1 MARTRSDAETR
12 AVGHA
17 LTRVL
22 VARDLVV
29 LSGDLGAG
37 KTTLTKGIAT
47 GLGIPEEITSP
58 TFTLARRYEAA
69 LSLHHLDVYRLDEHA
84 DIVDLGLPELMDD
97 DAVTVI
103 EWGDLIASELG
114 PDRLEIR
121 LLLCDDDEER
131 RIEVVAAGRSW
142 HARTALLAE
151 VLAPWTAE
159 PGEGDPAR

>member
-1 MARTRSDAETR
+1 MIVWTRSDAETR

-22 VARDLVV
+22 AARDLVV

-37 KTTLTKGIAT
+37 KTTLTKGIAK
-47 GLGIPEEITSP
+47 GLGIDDEVTSP

-69 LSLHHLDVYRLDEHA
+69 VALHHLDVYRLDEHA
-84 DIVDLGLPELMDD
+84 DVVDLGLPELMDD

-114 PDRLEIR
+114 ADRLEIR
-121 LLLCDDDEER
+121 IMLCDDDDER
-131 RIEVVAAGRSW
+131 RIEVIASGRRW
-142 HARTALLAE
+142 HPRVGLLAD
-151 VLAPWTAE
+151 VLAPWA
-159 PGEGDPAR
+159 GAG

>member
-1 MARTRSDAETR
+1 M
-12 AVGHA
+12 GHA
-17 LTRVL
+17 ITGVL

-37 KTTLTKGIAT
+37 KTTLTKGIAK
-47 GLGIPEEITSP
+47 GLGIPDEITSP
-58 TFTLARRYEAA
+58 TFTLARRYDAE

-84 DIVDLGLPELMDD
+84 DVVDLGLPELMDD

-121 LLLCDDDEER
+121 LLLCDDDDER
-131 RIEVVAAGRSW
+131 QIEVVASGRRW
-142 HARTALLAE
+142 HSRTARLAE
-151 VLAPWTAE
+151 LLAPWAT
-159 PGEGDPAR
+159 GTDEGGSGR